1 MSARRMRVGSRG
13 IDRECELAGASS
25 AAPVGRRAQ
34 TADRPRT
41 ASIAIPPASEPGVT
55 LTVEGRVL
63 LKGGAPAG
71 GVDVYVYHTDARGHY
86 SPDGRDERNP
96 RLKGYLRTDDQG
108 RYQVR
113 TIRPGPYPNSGP
125 PAHIHYEVTSP
136 SGVQRFEL
144 VFEGDARTDRRH
156 PSRGGG
162 ARRIHALHTR
172 NRSQPARRRVAAPTS
187 I

>member
-1 MSARRMRVGSRG
+1 MLATCMRVG
-13 IDRECELAGASS
+13 LVAGSILIV
-25 AAPVGRRAQ
+25 AAPGGGATQ
-34 TADRPRT
+34 TAERSKP
-41 ASIAIPPASEPGVT
+41 ASIAIPPAGEPGVA

-63 LKGGAPAG
+63 LKDGAPAG
-71 GVDVYVYHTDARGHY
+71 GVDVYVYQTDAKGLY
-86 SPDGRDERNP
+86 SPSGQDERNP

-144 VFEGDARTDRRH
+144 VFEGDARMTDAIRREAAAH
-156 PSRGGG
+156 GEYTLCKPAVEAAGAQACRG
-162 ARRIHALHTR
+162 ADLYLK
-172 NRSQPARRRVAAPTS
+172 
-187 I
+187 